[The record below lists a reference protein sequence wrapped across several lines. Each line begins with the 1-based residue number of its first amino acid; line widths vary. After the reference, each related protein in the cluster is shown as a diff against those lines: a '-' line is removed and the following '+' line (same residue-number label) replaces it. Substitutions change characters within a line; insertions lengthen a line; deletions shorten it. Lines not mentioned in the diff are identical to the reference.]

1 MVKIV
6 KKFMEKGG
14 YEVNRKWVITSV
26 VLISI
31 VLIAIFIYFNQMR
44 YPALPAD
51 VESTPKE
58 AVQKL
63 NESDQP
69 LVQISKDDE
78 ATWYIMKNSED
89 VNKQIQDL
97 ISSKGWIFKEID
109 GNSLFFEKDDDT
121 LIVSTEM
128 WTKKYRLVKVPAHF

>member
-1 MVKIV
+1 M
-6 KKFMEKGG
+6 
-14 YEVNRKWVITSV
+14 NRKWLIMSV
-26 VLISI
+26 VLIGI
-31 VLIAIFIYFNQMR
+31 VAIAIFIYFNQVR

-69 LVQISKDDE
+69 LAQISKDDE
-78 ATWYIMKNSED
+78 ATWYIMKNEN
-89 VNKQIQDL
+89 VNEQIKQL
-97 ISSKGWIFKEID
+97 ISSKGWVFKEID
-109 GNSLFFEKDDDT
+109 GNSLFFEKDDET

-128 WTKKYRLVKVPAHF
+128 WTGNYRLVKVPAPF

>member
-1 MVKIV
+1 M
-6 KKFMEKGG
+6 
-14 YEVNRKWVITSV
+14 NRKWVITSV

>member
-1 MVKIV
+1 
-6 KKFMEKGG
+6 
-14 YEVNRKWVITSV
+14 
-26 VLISI
+26 
-31 VLIAIFIYFNQMR
+31 MR

-69 LVQISKDDE
+69 FAEISKDDG

-89 VNKQIQDL
+89 VNKQIQDF
-97 ISSKGWIFKEID
+97 ISSKGWAFKEAD

-128 WTKKYRLVKVPAHF
+128 WTGDYRLVKVPAHF

>member
-1 MVKIV
+1 
-6 KKFMEKGG
+6 
-14 YEVNRKWVITSV
+14 
-26 VLISI
+26 
-31 VLIAIFIYFNQMR
+31 MR

-89 VNKQIQDL
+89 VNKQIQQL
-97 ISSKGWIFKEID
+97 ISSKGWVFKNID
-109 GNSLFFEKDDDT
+109 GNSLFFEKDDDV

-128 WTKKYRLVKVPAHF
+128 WTQKYRLVKVPAPF

>member
-1 MVKIV
+1 M
-6 KKFMEKGG
+6 
-14 YEVNRKWVITSV
+14 NRKWLIISV
-26 VLISI
+26 VLIGI
-31 VLIAIFIYFNQMR
+31 VAIAMFIYFNQMR

-89 VNKQIQDL
+89 VNKQIQQL
-97 ISSKGWIFKEID
+97 ISSKGWVFKNID
-109 GNSLFFEKDDDT
+109 GNSLFFEKDDDV

-128 WTKKYRLVKVPAHF
+128 WTQKYRLVKVPAPF